1 MDFANMTVKY
11 GSSKHKHFYQAITIF
26 VVIIIITA
34 LQAEFETPG
43 GMCLLAQDRKPG

>member
-11 GSSKHKHFYQAITIF
+11 ESSKHKHFYQAITIF

-34 LQAEFETPG
+34 LQAENLRSQEGWDPVI
-43 GMCLLAQDRKPG
+43 AP